1 MKKDSRNETKKRI
14 TQLPRHARA
23 RLQIFIEN
31 LGQKNK
37 SPHTIKSYEN
47 DLLQFLEWHVAKTKS
62 PIDKIGPTN
71 ISEYLSFLSIGGS
84 FKIRTNLSTKILHLG
99 LSILGIVIFWKKSPS
114 PKYEITPLIRQ
125 RPLGVSSK
133 KRHLSVIKNFFE
145 FLQQYYEGKSNK
157 FRFNPVKEKIHVI
170 KLKDVDINHTA
181 PLRPD
186 HWEVICDTLYR
197 VEDKF
202 LTNLLYFGGLRLTEV
217 HLLNIEDFDQR
228 TNIIHLKRKGGYKHA
243 LKIQHSKKIFDLLD
257 LYLVKNK
264 RGLTGPLFLS
274 KNGERTTNKTI
285 YNRVMSILKKCGLP
299 STLTPHSFRRAC
311 ATNLYI
317 QTRDLL
323 LVRDYLNHKDAKVTQ
338 TYIDSSQ
345 IKNAEEII
353 PPELDFERLHRKP
366 QSTEQFL

>member
-23 RLQIFIEN
+23 RLKTFIEN

-47 DLLQFLEWHVAKTKS
+47 DLLQFLEWHVARSKS
-62 PIDKIGPTN
+62 PIEKIGPNN
-71 ISEYLSFLSIGGS
+71 ISEYLSFLSNGGS
-84 FKIRTNLSTKILHLG
+84 FKIRTNLSTKIFHFG
-99 LSILGIVIFWKKSPS
+99 LSIFGIFLFWKKGLGSP
-114 PKYEITPLIRQ
+114 PKKNHLIRQ

-145 FLQQYYEGKSNK
+145 FLQQYYEGKSKK
-157 FRFNPVKEKIHVI
+157 FRFNPVKDKIHGI
-170 KLKDVDINHTA
+170 KLKDIDINHTS
-181 PLRPD
+181 PLRPN
-186 HWEVICDTLYR
+186 HWEIICDTLYR

-202 LTNLLYFGGLRLTEV
+202 LVTLLYFGGLRLTEV
-217 HLLNIEDFDQR
+217 QLLNIEDFDQLG
-228 TNIIHLKRKGGYKHA
+228 NIIHLKRKGGYKHA
-243 LKIQHSKKIFDLLD
+243 LKIQNAKKIFDLLD
-257 LYLVKNK
+257 LYLVKSK

-274 KNGERTTNKTI
+274 KNGQRTTNKTI

-299 STLTPHSFRRAC
+299 SELTPHSFRRAC
-311 ATNLYI
+311 ATNLYL

-323 LVRDYLNHKDAKVTQ
+323 LVRDYLNHQDAKVTQ

-345 IKNAEEII
+345 IKDIQEII
-353 PPELDFERLHRKP
+353 PPELDFERLHQKS
-366 QSTEQFL
+366 QAMDKFT